1 MDLLEPFAGVETGTG
16 LADAGEV
23 AVTEDL
29 GIGEVEAEAAEQF
42 FHGDLLCF
50 GAGVGRTTLGIESAF
65 VADAY
70 AVLVVVESVGAYFVL
85 GAAGVEGAVAG
96 DVVVIA
102 DTVIATGFMA
112 GFELLDGETLG
123 DSRRAAMQHDERDV
137 TVIFHSRQIFFWL
150 TNDGVVVYI
159 LPQLVTQKAPAMA
172 VRTVMTKLMMFFNV
186 SFFIMV
192 YFFFNG

>member
-29 GIGEVEAEAAEQF
+29 GIGEVDAEAAEQF

-50 GAGVGRTTLGIESAF
+50 GTGVGRTTLGIESAF

-70 AVLVVVESVGAYFVL
+70 AVLVEVEGVGAYFVL
-85 GAAGVEGAVAG
+85 GSAGVEGAVAG
-96 DVVVIA
+96 DVVVVA
-102 DTVIATGFMA
+102 DAAIATGFMA

-137 TVIFHSRQIFFWL
+137 TVIFHSRQIFFGL

-192 YFFFNG
+192 

>member
-1 MDLLEPFAGVETGTG
+1 MEMDLLEPFAGVETGTG
-16 LADAGEV
+16 LADAGEI

-29 GIGEVEAEAAEQF
+29 GIGEVDAEAAEQF

-50 GAGVGRTTLGIESAF
+50 GTGVGRTTLGIESAF

-70 AVLVVVESVGAYFVL
+70 AVLVEVEGVGAYFVL
-85 GAAGVEGAVAG
+85 GSAGVEGAVAG

-102 DTVIATGFMA
+102 DAAIATCFMA

-137 TVIFHSRQIFFWL
+137 TVIFHSR
-150 TNDGVVVYI
+150 
-159 LPQLVTQKAPAMA
+159 
-172 VRTVMTKLMMFFNV
+172 
-186 SFFIMV
+186 
-192 YFFFNG
+192 

>member
-29 GIGEVEAEAAEQF
+29 GIGEVDAEAAEQF
-42 FHGDLLCF
+42 FHGDLLSF

-70 AVLVVVESVGAYFVL
+70 AVLVEVEGVGAYFVL
-85 GAAGVEGAVAG
+85 GSAGVEGAVAG

-102 DTVIATGFMA
+102 DAAVATGFMA

-137 TVIFHSRQIFFWL
+137 TVFFHSRQIFLVNKRWGGHL
-150 TNDGVVVYI
+150 HSAAAGDAEGAGNGGENGNDEVDDVF
-159 LPQLVTQKAPAMA
+159 QC
-172 VRTVMTKLMMFFNV
+172 FFFHNGL
-186 SFFIMV
+186 I
-192 YFFFNG
+192 FFNG

>member
-1 MDLLEPFAGVETGTG
+1 MEMNLLEPFAGVETGTG

-29 GIGEVEAEAAEQF
+29 GIGEVDAEAAEQF

-70 AVLVVVESVGAYFVL
+70 AVLVEVEGVGAYFVL
-85 GAAGVEGAVAG
+85 GSAGVEGAVAG

-102 DTVIATGFMA
+102 DAAIATGFMA

-137 TVIFHSRQIFFWL
+137 TVVFHCR
-150 TNDGVVVYI
+150 
-159 LPQLVTQKAPAMA
+159 
-172 VRTVMTKLMMFFNV
+172 
-186 SFFIMV
+186 
-192 YFFFNG
+192 

>member
-1 MDLLEPFAGVETGTG
+1 MEG
-16 LADAGEV
+16 
-23 AVTEDL
+23 
-29 GIGEVEAEAAEQF
+29 
-42 FHGDLLCF
+42 
-50 GAGVGRTTLGIESAF
+50 
-65 VADAY
+65 
-70 AVLVVVESVGAYFVL
+70 VGAYFVL

-102 DTVIATGFMA
+102 DAAIATGFMA

-137 TVIFHSRQIFFWL
+137 TVIFHSRQIFLVNKRW
-150 TNDGVVVYI
+150 VVVYI

-192 YFFFNG
+192 

>member
-1 MDLLEPFAGVETGTG
+1 MEMDLLEPFAGVETGTG

-29 GIGEVEAEAAEQF
+29 GIGEVDAEAAEQF

-50 GAGVGRTTLGIESAF
+50 GTGVGRTTLGIESAF

-70 AVLVVVESVGAYFVL
+70 AVLVEVEGVGAYFVL
-85 GAAGVEGAVAG
+85 GSAGVEGAVAG
-96 DVVVIA
+96 DVVVVA
-102 DTVIATGFMA
+102 DAAIATGFMA

-137 TVIFHSRQIFFWL
+137 TVIFHSRQIFFGL

-192 YFFFNG
+192 